1 MLKEFKEFAMK
12 GNVVDMAIGIIIGA
26 AFGQIVASMVNDVLM
41 PPIGLIAGGDAFAKL
56 KVVLKPAALD
66 EAGKVADM
74 VHAFG
79 RALPGQLV
87 VLAVEGRQAQL
98 LEMVLQQDLR
108 GIGHAAVPDIS
119 TL

>member
-1 MLKEFKEFAMK
+1 L
-12 GNVVDMAIGIIIGA
+12 
-26 AFGQIVASMVNDVLM
+26 AFHWLT
-41 PPIGLIAGGDAFAKL
+41 LR
-56 KVVLKPAALD
+56 
-66 EAGKVADM
+66 
-74 VHAFG
+74 
-79 RALPGQLV
+79 RALSGQLV